1 MPLKFRFVELFKGRS
16 PIPKFLYEQLED
28 LQKQIDEQ
36 HIVKE
41 DVKINKTQLTKA
53 FGKPEEFRGMGIV
66 RNPEAVYLIVSNGKN
81 FEKFEFKEV

>member
-1 MPLKFRFVELFKGRS
+1 MPLKFRFVELFKGRF

-41 DVKINKTQLTKA
+41 DVKLKLLVNLKSLGEWVLFAILKQ
-53 FGKPEEFRGMGIV
+53 FI
-66 RNPEAVYLIVSNGKN
+66 
-81 FEKFEFKEV
+81 

>member
-1 MPLKFRFVELFKGRS
+1 MELFKGRF
-16 PIPKFLYEQLED
+16 PVPKFLYEQLED

-41 DVKINKTQLTKA
+41 NIKINKTQLSKA

-66 RNPEAVYLIVSNGKN
+66 RNDDGVYLIVSNGKN

>member
-1 MPLKFRFVELFKGRS
+1 MALKFRFVELFKGRF

-28 LQKQIDEQ
+28 LQRQIDEQ

-41 DVKINKTQLTKA
+41 NVKLNKTQLSKA
-53 FGKPEEFRGMGIV
+53 FGKPEEFNGMGIV
-66 RNPEAVYLIVSNGKN
+66 RNDDGVYIIVSNGKN